1 MENKSNMKKIILS
14 VCFLL
19 LCTSTVLAGGE
30 PTVEISYHREIFK
43 LFALANAS
51 GYNNENLGYFSEAR
65 RNARD
70 YMQNHV
76 KKCGNI
82 VTKFRKETSDDPYY
96 SRAIFDVLRSST
108 GNPISKRQRS
118 LAVLLNRYYTCAGL
132 NELEKILADE
142 YNAEINFYKLHY
154 TDIIT
159 STLNVLNIPAS
170 NYATTI
176 HIIPNPL
183 DAHYRGYN
191 VQNQDV
197 IYIVVGAGR
206 GRNNLQTVIHEFIH
220 KAVDQ
225 VIFSPEYDFSPIQSK
240 FDYIRS
246 MNEEIRRGYSNI
258 RLYMSENIV
267 IALEVL
273 VGSKIFDTSIDELLG
288 NYRKKVYIYTSPF
301 LEYAK
306 NYKKN
311 SSIHNLI
318 GDFIKFTVKNHAT
331 EDFGVV
337 KYN

>member
-1 MENKSNMKKIILS
+1 MKKIMLF
-14 VCFLL
+14 VFFLL
-19 LCTSTVLAGGE
+19 LCTPTVLAGSE
-30 PTVEISYHREIFK
+30 PTVEISYHGEIFK

-76 KKCGNI
+76 EKCGNI

-96 SRAIFDVLRSST
+96 SRAIFDILKSSA

-118 LAVLLNRYYTCAGL
+118 LALLLNRYYTCAGL
-132 NELEKILADE
+132 DELEKILADE
-142 YNAEINFYKLHY
+142 YSAEINFYKLHY
-154 TDIIT
+154 VDIIIP
-159 STLNVLNIPAS
+159 TLNILNIPAS
-170 NYATTI
+170 NYATAI

-197 IYIVVGAGR
+197 IYIVVGAGLD
-206 GRNNLQTVIHEFIH
+206 RNNLQTVIHELIH

-225 VIFSPEYDFSPIQSK
+225 VIFSPEYDFSPIQPK

-246 MNEEIRRGYSNI
+246 MNEEIGKGYSDI

-273 VGSKIFDTSIDELLG
+273 VSSKIFNASVDKLLG
-288 NYRKKVYIYTSPF
+288 NYRKKVYIYSFPF
-301 LEYAK
+301 LEYVK
-306 NYKKN
+306 NHKKN
-311 SSIHNLI
+311 NSIRNLI
-318 GDFIKFTVKNHAT
+318 GDFIKFAAKNHAL
-331 EDFGVV
+331 EDFGVI
-337 KYN
+337 KRNY